1 MAGMHLID
9 SRVRDGVWT
18 ARVKG
23 AAEPLPGLELVLRDR
38 ALARAELTQ
47 EGKDWL
53 ASCKLPAEILSDGI
67 QVIAV
72 RLAGT
77 GEMLGQI
84 VVQLGA
90 QLPDNLQAELA
101 LLRAELDMLKAA
113 FRRHCLETG

>member
-1 MAGMHLID
+1 MAGLHLID
-9 SRVRDGVWT
+9 SRVRDGLWT
-18 ARVKG
+18 ARIQG
-23 AAEPLPGLELVLRDR
+23 AIGQTPGLELILGDR
-38 ALARAELTQ
+38 TLAQADLTQ

-53 ASCKLPAEILSDGI
+53 ASCKLPAEILSDGVH
-67 QVIAV
+67 VIAV

-113 FRRHCLETG
+113 FRRHCHETG